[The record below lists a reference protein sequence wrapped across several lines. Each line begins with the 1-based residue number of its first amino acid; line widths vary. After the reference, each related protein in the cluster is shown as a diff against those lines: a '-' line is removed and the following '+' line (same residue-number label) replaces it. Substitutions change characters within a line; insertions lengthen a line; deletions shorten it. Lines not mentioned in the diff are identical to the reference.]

1 MCICLEC
8 GGGIMEKKQKM
19 SLWAL
24 SSVPLVMTLGN
35 SMLIPVLP
43 KIEKQLGITGF
54 KVSMIITVYSIFAIL
69 LIPIAGY
76 LSDKWGRKKVIIPS
90 LLIAGLGGVLTG
102 WVSWK
107 MENPFLWIIIGRI
120 IQGIGSA
127 GAMPVVIPCVGD
139 MFKDEKE
146 VSCGL
151 GLVET
156 SNTFGKVLSPILGSV
171 LASIVWFLPF
181 FAIPI
186 LCAIAII
193 FISIFV
199 KQPKQK
205 KKQKVKSVKKF
216 LRSIRKILK
225 RNGRWLYTIF
235 ILGAIIMFILFGM
248 LFYLSSILEN
258 RYQIHGV
265 MKGLVLAI
273 PLAALSFTSYV
284 TGKKIGDQK
293 TIMKRCIYI
302 GFIIVSLS
310 FLIPLF
316 SKNIFLL
323 ILNLIL
329 CGIGIGLSLP
339 SLDSLVTEGIE
350 KEERGTI
357 TSLYSS
363 LRFVGVA
370 AGPPAFAYLMKG
382 PDNYMMILSLILG
395 IVGAFIAIKY
405 INPKDEDQD
414 ISPQIHVKH
423 R

>member
-1 MCICLEC
+1 MCICLEF

-102 WVSWK
+102 WASWK

-370 AGPPAFAYLMKG
+370 AGPPTFAYLMKG

-405 INPKDEDQD
+405 INPKEEDQD
-414 ISPQIHVKH
+414 LLPQKHVKT
-423 R
+423 

>member
-1 MCICLEC
+1 MD
-8 GGGIMEKKQKM
+8 KKQKW

-43 KIEKQLGITGF
+43 KIEKQLAISGF

-90 LLIAGLGGVLTG
+90 LFIAGIGGVLTG
-102 WVSWK
+102 WASWK
-107 MENPFLWIIIGRI
+107 LENPFLWIIIGRI

-151 GLVET
+151 GLIET
-156 SNTFGKVLSPILGSV
+156 SNTFGKVLSPILGSA
-171 LASIVWFLPF
+171 LAAIIWFLPF

-193 FISIFV
+193 LILVFV

-205 KKQKVKSVKKF
+205 KKQEVKSVKKF
-216 LRSIRKILK
+216 IRSIKKTLK
-225 RNGRWLYTIF
+225 HNGRWLFTIF

-248 LFYLSSILEN
+248 LFYLSSLLEN

-265 MKGLVLAI
+265 LKGLILAI
-273 PLAALSFTSYV
+273 PLAALSLTSYL

-293 TIMKRCIYI
+293 TVMKRCIYI

-310 FLIPLF
+310 FVIPLF
-316 SKNIFLL
+316 SKNIYLL
-323 ILNLIL
+323 ILNLII
-329 CGIGIGLSLP
+329 CGVGIGLSLP
-339 SLDSLVTEGIE
+339 SLDSLVTEGVK

-370 AGPPAFAYLMKG
+370 AGPPAFAFLMKG

-395 IVGAFIAIKY
+395 IIGAFITIKF
-405 INPKDEDQD
+405 INPKDETQTQ
-414 ISPQIHVKH
+414 QIHTKIK
-423 R
+423 

>member
-1 MCICLEC
+1 MCICSEC
-8 GGGIMEKKQKM
+8 GGGIMDKKQKM

-102 WVSWK
+102 WASWK
-107 MENPFLWIIIGRI
+107 MENPFIWIIIGRI

-171 LASIVWFLPF
+171 LASFIWFLPF

-193 FISIFV
+193 LILIFV

-205 KKQKVKSVKKF
+205 KKQKAKSVKKF
-216 LRSIRKILK
+216 VRSIRKILRQK
-225 RNGRWLYTIF
+225 GRWLYTIF

-248 LFYLSSILEN
+248 LFYLSSLLEN

-293 TIMKRCIYI
+293 TVMKRCIYI

-370 AGPPAFAYLMKG
+370 AGPPAFAFLMKG

-395 IVGAFIAIKY
+395 IIGAFIAIKY
-405 INPKDEDQD
+405 INPKDEEEVV
-414 ISPQIHVKH
+414 SLPKHVKH